1 MPLPI
6 CHHQRSG
13 SHEFGLSETDEKNT
27 ISYCKLFSDYLV
39 VLKFL
44 YGAYISMRSDNSP

>member
-39 VLKFL
+39 VLKL
-44 YGAYISMRSDNSP
+44 ISYICGIK